1 MNMRV
6 HRLATTMQAEEAYT
20 LVEFLDQLR
29 EVLMQAYGDEITRML
44 AAQTAGPPQRWE
56 SMGDLL
62 GEEEPF

>member
-1 MNMRV
+1 MSMRI

-29 EVLMQAYGDEITRML
+29 EVLMHAYGDEITRML
-44 AAQTAGPPQRWE
+44 AQTAGPPQRWE
-56 SMGDLL
+56 SMADLW